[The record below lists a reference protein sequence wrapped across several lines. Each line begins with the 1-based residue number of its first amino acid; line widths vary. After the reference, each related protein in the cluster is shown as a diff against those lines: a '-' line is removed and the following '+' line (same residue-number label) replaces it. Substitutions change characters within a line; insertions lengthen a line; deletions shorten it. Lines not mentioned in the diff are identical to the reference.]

1 MDFFSPEYLRT
12 GNAAQRISWSTLSGL
27 DLFSF
32 IRPWNGV
39 LAGTIPLDIHTENSD
54 LDLLCQCADLEDLK
68 QKITAQYHSV
78 SGFEVQIK
86 SIRNRQTLLARLGT
100 RPFPVEIF
108 AQNRPVTEQE
118 GYQHLVVEYAL
129 LEENP
134 ALRDEVRQL
143 KREGMKTEPAFA
155 LALGLPGDPW
165 QALLDLG
172 VERGWLSG
180 S

>member
-1 MDFFSPEYLRT
+1 M
-12 GNAAQRISWSTLSGL
+12 
-27 DLFSF
+27 
-32 IRPWNGV
+32 
-39 LAGTIPLDIHTENSD
+39 LAGTIPLDIHTETSD
-54 LDLLCQCADLEDLK
+54 LDLLCQSADLEDVK

-78 SGFEVQIK
+78 PGFEVQIK
-86 SIRNRQTLLARLGT
+86 SIRNRPTLLARLGT

-134 ALRDEVRQL
+134 ALRDQVRQL
-143 KREGMKTEPAFA
+143 KQEGIKTEPAFA
-155 LALGLPGDPW
+155 QVLGLPGDPF

>member
-1 MDFFSPEYLRT
+1 M
-12 GNAAQRISWSTLSGL
+12 
-27 DLFSF
+27 
-32 IRPWNGV
+32 
-39 LAGTIPLDIHTENSD
+39 LAGTIPLDIHTETSD
-54 LDLLCQCADLEDLK
+54 LDLLCQSADLEDVK

-78 SGFEVQIK
+78 PGFEVQIK
-86 SIRNRQTLLARLGT
+86 SIRNRPTLLARLGT

-108 AQNRPVTEQE
+108 AQNRPVAEQE
-118 GYQHLVVEYAL
+118 GYRHRVVEYAL

-134 ALRDEVRQL
+134 ALRDQVRQL
-143 KREGMKTEPAFA
+143 KQEGIKTEPAFA
-155 LALGLPGDPW
+155 QVLGLPGDPF